1 MLELIGTIIVAVG
14 GLLGVILTN
23 AASNKKVEQQITTSQ
38 AVTEVKIENLT
49 EEVRKHN
56 NFAQKIP
63 LMEEQIKNLQE
74 DVKELKYEV
83 KQQNV

>member
-1 MLELIGTIIVAVG
+1 MLELIGTIVVAVG

-23 AASNKKVEQQITTSQ
+23 ASSNKKVEQQITTSQ